1 MQADLFWIPGPWRG
15 HLAIAARP
23 RGGDWLDDEAS
34 AWRQAGIDFVLSLLE
49 DDEAA
54 QLGLGDER
62 QAAESQGIGFISF
75 PIPDR
80 GIPASREAAM
90 SAIGRVATQLN
101 AGKNVALHCRQS
113 IGRSGLIATALLV
126 NAGIK
131 AGEAMQIVSTARGV
145 SVPETGEQRTWLEQL
160 PSRVQVTN
168 ETGLESVA

>member
-23 RGGDWLDDEAS
+23 RGGDWLDDEARS
-34 AWRQAGIDFVLSLLE
+34 WRQAGIDFVLSLLE

-54 QLGLGDER
+54 QLGLGGEG
-62 QAAESQGIGFISF
+62 QAVENQGISFTSF

-80 GIPASREAAM
+80 GIPASQEAAM
-90 SAIGRVATQLN
+90 SAIRRVDTQLH

-113 IGRSGLIATALLV
+113 VGRAGLFAAALLMS
-126 NAGIK
+126 AGVK
-131 AGEAMQIVSTARGV
+131 AGDAVQIVGLARGV
-145 SVPETGEQRTWLEQL
+145 SVPETTEQRAWLEQL
-160 PSRVQVTN
+160 PSRGPVTN